1 MICLA
6 ITLVLGAVEM
16 QLLSLRR
23 LEPVLY
29 VVFQTFKTLFAAA
42 FGGNELYRFLAT
54 TDRRLLPIDETAA
67 FAWALLVNA
76 GLGFL
81 LM

>member
-1 MICLA
+1 MICLI
-6 ITLVLGAVEM
+6 ITLVLGPVEM
-16 QLLSLRR
+16 QLLSMHR
-23 LEPVLY
+23 LEPLLY
-29 VVFQTFKTLFAAA
+29 VFFQTFKMLFAAA
-42 FGGNELYRFLAT
+42 FGGNELYRFLTA

-76 GLGFL
+76 DLGFL